1 MKKYSFVI
9 ALSIVVLCSFSFGQV
24 PQKIS
29 YQGMLTTSSGTPV
42 QNGSY
47 SFQFKLYTTAS
58 GGSALWTETQ
68 VGVSVSRGVFNVFL
82 GSVTPFNV
90 SFNMPLFLEVIT
102 IGGPGIL
109 EPLTMLPRSEF
120 TSSPYALWADT
131 ARYAIVTV
139 PTGNAGGDLT
149 GTFPNPVI
157 ANNVVTSN
165 KILDSTIQR
174 VDVKNNFKAPYSD
187 TADYAKGALLE
198 GDAGGDLTGIF
209 PNPVIK
215 DSAITSAKILDGTIQ
230 REDVQPTFKA
240 PYSDSADYAKS
251 ASPGGDAGGDLT
263 GIFPNPAIKDSVI
276 TSAKILDSTIQR
288 EDVQPTFKSPYADT
302 ADYARVLSDTG
313 AYLPVAGG
321 VMKGAITNIGNPPIT
336 MGKGNFGSG
345 NINSGDYAF
354 TAGLNNQALGKYSV
368 VSGGGP
374 GNISNDTSATVAGG
388 SYNSASGEYATI
400 GGGKGNLI
408 QKYPSNPSY
417 STIGGG
423 VNNVIKHV
431 TATIGGG
438 INNMIDDSG
447 PMATISGGSGN
458 YANYPGATIGG
469 GYNNRAVLT
478 YGTVGGGLQNNA
490 YGAFTTISGGENN
503 VASNYAAVG
512 GGKSNNANGSF
523 STIGGGE
530 LNKATGIYSFIGGGG
545 GSVSPADSNSAL
557 GDYSVIVGGRGN
569 KAIDTSTTVSGGSYN
584 IASSGYAT
592 IGGGKSNWIKKYP
605 VNGEGAGVTISGGI
619 GNYVDGS
626 QDGYDYYPIN
636 YSTISGGQNNSIRNN
651 TASTIGGGSGNQI
664 LTPRYNW
671 EGSTI
676 SGGTSNQILAGN
688 STIGGGANNQA
699 FGTNATVAGGK
710 DNSAGHLFIM
720 SGYTSGSTVGG
731 GENNEARSN
740 YGTVSGGKENFA
752 GQSVH
757 HAATVSG
764 GQYNRAENDYSTV
777 PGGFQNT
784 AWGGYS
790 FAAGRRAKALY
801 QGTFVWGDAT
811 DDDVSSERDNQFRVR
826 ANGGARFDVN
836 NNRWVNIW
844 DDGTNLI
851 NTSTGGRLTLGGVWT
866 NSSDKNK
873 KENFSPVVGKV
884 LLEKLST
891 LPISMWNYKNE
902 SRDIKHIGPMA
913 QDFYQTFKLGGDDK
927 TISTVDPSGIALAAI
942 QELYK
947 QNKELSSQNDELKIQ
962 NEKIMERLSELELT
976 VKSLAS
982 KKHDTDNQSLSELKK

>member
-1 MKKYSFVI
+1 MKNYSFLI
-9 ALSIVVLCSFSFGQV
+9 ALSIVFLYLFSFAQV

-29 YQGMLTTSSGTPV
+29 YQGLLTTSSGTPV

-47 SFQFKLYTTAS
+47 SFQFKLYLAAS

-68 VGVSVSRGVFNVFL
+68 VGVPVSRGVFNVFL

-90 SFNMPLFLEVIT
+90 SFNMPLFLEVT
-102 IGGPGIL
+102 AIGGPGIS

-174 VDVKNNFKAPYSD
+174 IDVKNNFKAPYSD
-187 TADYAKGALLE
+187 TADYARA
-198 GDAGGDLTGIF
+198 
-209 PNPVIK
+209 
-215 DSAITSAKILDGTIQ
+215 
-230 REDVQPTFKA
+230 
-240 PYSDSADYAKS
+240 
-251 ASPGGDAGGDLT
+251 
-263 GIFPNPAIKDSVI
+263 
-276 TSAKILDSTIQR
+276 
-288 EDVQPTFKSPYADT
+288 
-302 ADYARVLSDTG
+302 LSDTG

-321 VMKGAITNIGNPPIT
+321 VMKGGITNIGDPPIT

-345 NINSGDYAF
+345 NTNSGDYAF
-354 TAGLNNQALGKYSV
+354 AAGLNNQALGKYSV

-374 GNISNDTSATVAGG
+374 NNIANDTSATVGGG
-388 SYNSASGEYATI
+388 SYNSVSGEYATI
-400 GGGKGNLI
+400 GGGKSNLI
-408 QKYPSNPSY
+408 QKYQNYQSY
-417 STIGGG
+417 STISGGL
-423 VNNVIKHV
+423 NNVIKHV
-431 TATIGGG
+431 SATIGGG
-438 INNMIDDSG
+438 TNNVIDDDG
-447 PMATISGGSGN
+447 ALATISGGSGN
-458 YANYPGATIGG
+458 YTNYYYSTIGG
-469 GYNNRAVLT
+469 GMGNSATGPSSTISGGQGNVVT
-478 YGTVGGGLQNNA
+478 SNYGTVSGGLQNNA
-490 YGAFTTISGGENN
+490 SIFSAIGGGMLNRASNAYSTIGGGN
-503 VASNYAAVG
+503 SNYASGAY
-512 GGKSNNANGSF
+512 

-545 GSVSPADSNSAL
+545 GSVSTADTNSAV
-557 GDYSVIVGGRGN
+557 GAYAVIVGGRGN
-569 KAIDTSTTVSGGSYN
+569 KAIDTSTTVGGGSYN
-584 IASSGYAT
+584 TAGSGYAT
-592 IGGGKSNWIKKYP
+592 IGGGKSNWVKKHP
-605 VNGEGAGVTISGGI
+605 VYGEGAGVTISGGI

-710 DNSAGHLFIM
+710 YNSAGHLFIM
-720 SGYTSGSTVGG
+720 TGYTSGSTVGG
-731 GENNEARSN
+731 GENNAASSN
-740 YGTVSGGKENFA
+740 YGTVSGGNSNYA
-752 GQSVH
+752 GSNL
-757 HAATVSG
+757 AYASTVSG
-764 GQYNRAENDYSTV
+764 GGYNMAQNDYSTV
-777 PGGFQNT
+777 PGGFQNA
-784 AWGGYS
+784 AWGPYS
-790 FAAGRRAKALY
+790 FAAGRRAKAINT
-801 QGTFVWGDAT
+801 GSFVWGDAT
-811 DDDVSSERDNQFRVR
+811 DADFSSERDNQFRVR

-836 NNRWVNIW
+836 NNNWVNIW

-851 NTSTGGRLTLGGVWT
+851 NTSTHARLTLAGVWQ
-866 NSSDKNK
+866 SVSDRNQ
-873 KENFSPVVGKV
+873 KENIIEVNSKEILRKLMQLPV
-884 LLEKLST
+884 
-891 LPISMWNYKNE
+891 SMWNYKIEGSN
-902 SRDIKHIGPMA
+902 IKHIGPMA
-913 QDFYQTFKLGGDDK
+913 QDFYSVFGVGSDDK
-927 TISTVDPSGIALAAI
+927 TISSIDPAGVAFAAI
-942 QELYK
+942 QELSK
-947 QNKELSSQNDELKIQ
+947 QNEELRSQKEELKIQ

-982 KKHDTDNQSLSELKK
+982 KKHNTDSQSISDLKK